1 MDRILLVEDEAA
13 ICILLAETL
22 VDAGFAVTDCMCA
35 DEAEAALAHE
45 DGYLLLVT
53 DVNVGVR
60 GWGFD
65 FARRARDVHRD
76 LTVVYVTGDS
86 EADVPRHGVAGSTVL
101 PKPFLPLELVR
112 HVRRVLA
119 RAGG

>member
-1 MDRILLVEDEAA
+1 MKRILLVEDEAA

-22 VDAGFAVTDCMCA
+22 SDAGFEVTDCLSA
-35 DEAEAALAHE
+35 HEAEAALA
-45 DGYLLLVT
+45 DPSGYALLVT

-65 FARRARDVHRD
+65 FARRARDAHGGLV
-76 LTVVYVTGDS
+76 VVYITGDS
-86 EADVPRHGVAGSTVL
+86 EADVSRHGVDGSTVL

-112 HVRRVLA
+112 HVRAVLA
-119 RAGG
+119 EASA

>member
-1 MDRILLVEDEAA
+1 MARILLVEDEAA
-13 ICILLAETL
+13 ICVLLAETL
-22 VDAGFAVTDCMCA
+22 VDAGFAVTDCLCA
-35 DEAEAALAHE
+35 EEAEAALA
-45 DGYLLLVT
+45 DLDSYGLLIT

-65 FARRARDVHRD
+65 FARRARAVHQG
-76 LTVVYVTGDS
+76 LAVVYVTGDS

-101 PKPFLPLELVR
+101 PKPFLPLDLVR

-119 RAGG
+119 PVGG